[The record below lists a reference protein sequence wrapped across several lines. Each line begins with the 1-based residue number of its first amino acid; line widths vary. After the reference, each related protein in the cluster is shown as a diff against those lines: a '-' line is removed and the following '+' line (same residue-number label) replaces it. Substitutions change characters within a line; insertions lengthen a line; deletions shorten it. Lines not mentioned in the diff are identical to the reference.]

1 MKSLKTRLIFYF
13 TIMILLSS
21 LAVGLISI
29 YYSSTSLTKEAEKS
43 LFVMAKEGAALAESR
58 IETEFK
64 VLETIAGLEDVKSMD
79 WLVQNDVLNNLID
92 ETNFLALGV
101 VGPDGLARYT
111 DGIVENLADR
121 DHIKIA
127 FNGVESISD
136 IIPDFVNGGT
146 LMRYAVPIDMDGKIV
161 GVLVGRRDGGNLSLI
176 TEDIGYGEQG
186 YSYIINSKGTV
197 MAHPNKELVLNLFNP
212 IYESENDKN
221 LESMAN
227 AFNKI
232 LEEREGLTTYTYN
245 GNDLYAA
252 YMPIKGTDWIL
263 IITANVDEVLS
274 SVPKMRNNMLI
285 ASAIIILINIV
296 IAYFIGNSISKP
308 IIQLKGYAEKVSNLD
323 LTENLHENLLAKE
336 DEVGLLS
343 RVVQHLVDNL
353 REIIKEIDYSSN
365 EVLSTSEELTATT
378 QQSAIAVE
386 DVAKAVEGIAKGASE
401 QAESTE
407 KGALK
412 INELGN
418 AIENNLDLAKNL
430 TYTSNRISEV
440 VDNGLVEMENLFKI
454 TEESN
459 KASVEIYDIIQ
470 KTNESA
476 SAIGEA
482 TNVIASIA
490 EQTNLLALNASIE
503 AARAGEAG
511 RGFAVVADSI
521 RKLAEESSKSANS
534 IDEIVK
540 KLQLNAENAV
550 VTIENL
556 ASISKKQTKGVINS
570 REKYLAIRDAVN
582 EAIKAVDELN
592 VSSSRMEE
600 LKNEIL
606 DMIQSLSA
614 LAEEN
619 SASTEEVTA
628 SMEEQNA
635 SIQEIASASEGLAK
649 LAENLKSVI
658 DRFKI

>member
-136 IIPDFVNGGT
+136 IIPDVVNGGT

-285 ASAIIILINIV
+285 ASAIIILISIV

-556 ASISKKQTKGVINS
+556 ASISKEQTKGVINS

>member
-136 IIPDFVNGGT
+136 IIPDVVNGGT

-221 LESMAN
+221 LESLAN

-556 ASISKKQTKGVINS
+556 ASISKEQTKGVINS

>member
-136 IIPDFVNGGT
+136 IIPDVVNGGT
-146 LMRYAVPIDMDGKIV
+146 LMRYAVPIDMDGKII

-221 LESMAN
+221 LESLAN

-343 RVVQHLVDNL
+343 RGVQHLVDNL

-556 ASISKKQTKGVINS
+556 ASISKEQTKGVINS

>member
-79 WLVQNDVLNNLID
+79 WLVQNDVLNDLID

-136 IIPDFVNGGT
+136 IIPDVVNGGT

-221 LESMAN
+221 LESLAN

-343 RVVQHLVDNL
+343 RGVQHLVDNL

-556 ASISKKQTKGVINS
+556 ASISKEQTKGVINS

>member
-79 WLVQNDVLNNLID
+79 WLVQNDVLNDLID

-136 IIPDFVNGGT
+136 IIPDVVNGGT

-221 LESMAN
+221 LESLAN

-556 ASISKKQTKGVINS
+556 ASISKEQTKGVINS

>member
-136 IIPDFVNGGT
+136 IIPDVVNGGT

-285 ASAIIILINIV
+285 ASAIIILISIV

-482 TNVIASIA
+482 TNVITSIA

-556 ASISKKQTKGVINS
+556 ASISKEQTKGVINS

>member
-136 IIPDFVNGGT
+136 IIPDVVNGGT

-343 RVVQHLVDNL
+343 RGVQHLVDNL

-556 ASISKKQTKGVINS
+556 ASISKEQTKGVINS

>member
-136 IIPDFVNGGT
+136 IIPDVVNGGT

-221 LESMAN
+221 LESLAN

-285 ASAIIILINIV
+285 ASAIIILISIV

-482 TNVIASIA
+482 TNVITSIA

-556 ASISKKQTKGVINS
+556 ASISKEQTKGVINS

>member
-136 IIPDFVNGGT
+136 IIPDVVNGGT

-556 ASISKKQTKGVINS
+556 ASISKEQTKGVINS

>member
-136 IIPDFVNGGT
+136 IIPDVVNGGT

-221 LESMAN
+221 LESLAN

-285 ASAIIILINIV
+285 ASAIIILISIV

-343 RVVQHLVDNL
+343 RGVQHLVDNL

-556 ASISKKQTKGVINS
+556 ASISKEQTKGVINS

>member
-21 LAVGLISI
+21 LAVGLIGI

-136 IIPDFVNGGT
+136 IIPDVVNGGT

-221 LESMAN
+221 LESLAN

-285 ASAIIILINIV
+285 ASAIIILISIF

-556 ASISKKQTKGVINS
+556 ASISKEQTKGVINS

>member
-136 IIPDFVNGGT
+136 IIPDVVNGGT

-221 LESMAN
+221 LESLAN

-343 RVVQHLVDNL
+343 RGVQHLVDNL

-556 ASISKKQTKGVINS
+556 ASISKEQTKGVINS

>member
-136 IIPDFVNGGT
+136 IIPDVVNGGT

-221 LESMAN
+221 LESLAN

-285 ASAIIILINIV
+285 ASAIIILISIV

-556 ASISKKQTKGVINS
+556 ASISKEQTKGVINS